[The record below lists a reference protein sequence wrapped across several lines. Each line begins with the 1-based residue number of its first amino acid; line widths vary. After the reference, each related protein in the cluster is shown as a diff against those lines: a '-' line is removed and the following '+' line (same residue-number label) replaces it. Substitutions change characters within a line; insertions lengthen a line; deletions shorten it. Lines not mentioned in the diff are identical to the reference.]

1 MNCLLNHT
9 RYILV
14 FLFISWSVNAQ
25 VALPT
30 FQATHYAGS
39 GLYSFSSHTFTNCGA
54 TGINGP
60 TLANCKSS
68 YDVSWED
75 NTDFFNVQTQGIQEW
90 TVPADG
96 DYRITAYGAQASS
109 SSGKGAKIIGDFSLT
124 QGMVL
129 KIAVGQEGSG
139 TAGKSGGGGSFVVK
153 SPYNSNSSILIIAGG
168 GGGGTSNST
177 YTSGQSGNSGG
188 QSSHQTAV
196 SSGSGG
202 KNQGCIGGGG
212 GFLTDGNVNSASN
225 SNGAHG
231 KSFLNGLTGGSG
243 ISSVIGG
250 FGGGGG
256 MT

>member
-1 MNCLLNHT
+1 MGWGHWKGTAADIVTLFLLFRLVGCNIILMNCLLNHT

-96 DYRITAYGAQASS
+96 DYRITSY
-109 SSGKGAKIIGDFSLT
+109 
-124 QGMVL
+124 
-129 KIAVGQEGSG
+129 
-139 TAGKSGGGGSFVVK
+139 
-153 SPYNSNSSILIIAGG
+153 
-168 GGGGTSNST
+168 
-177 YTSGQSGNSGG
+177 
-188 QSSHQTAV
+188 
-196 SSGSGG
+196 
-202 KNQGCIGGGG
+202 
-212 GFLTDGNVNSASN
+212 
-225 SNGAHG
+225 
-231 KSFLNGLTGGSG
+231 
-243 ISSVIGG
+243 
-250 FGGGGG
+250 
-256 MT
+256 

>member
-1 MNCLLNHT
+1 VLRKLTLL
-9 RYILV
+9 
-14 FLFISWSVNAQ
+14 LFIFYAINAQ
-25 VALPT
+25 IALPT
-30 FQATHYAGS
+30 FHGVHKPQISSSSLSEFT
-39 GLYSFSSHTFTNCGA
+39 SHTFTNCGA
-54 TGINGP
+54 TGQNGP

-75 NTDFFNVQTQGIQEW
+75 DTDLFNIQTQGIQEW

-96 DYRITAYGAQASS
+96 DYRITAYGAQGSS

-168 GGGGTSNST
+168 GGGGTGNST
-177 YTSGQSGNSGG
+177 HTSGQSGNSGG
-188 QSSHQTAV
+188 RSSHQTAV

-212 GFLTDGNVNSASN
+212 GFLTNGNINNYSN
-225 SNGAHG
+225 DNGAHG

-243 ISSVIGG
+243 TSGVVGG
-250 FGGGGG
+250 FGGGAG

>member
-1 MNCLLNHT
+1 MIRTIILLLSF
-9 RYILV
+9 LV
-14 FLFISWSVNAQ
+14 SINAQ
-25 VALPT
+25 IALPT
-30 FQATHYAGS
+30 FQGVHIPQTS
-39 GLYSFSSHTFTNCGA
+39 SSSLSDFTSHTFTNCGA
-54 TGINGP
+54 TGRNGP

-68 YDVSWED
+68 YDVSWDE
-75 NTDFFNVQTQGIQEW
+75 NTDFFNIQTQGIQEW

-96 DYRITAYGAQASS
+96 DYRITVYGAQGSS

-139 TAGKSGGGGSFVVK
+139 TAGTSGGGGSFVVK

-168 GGGGTSNST
+168 GGGDRGGNST
-177 YTSGQSGNSGG
+177 HASGQSGNSGG
-188 QSSHQTAV
+188 RSSHHAAV

-212 GFLTDGNVNSASN
+212 GFLTNGNVNN
-225 SNGAHG
+225 YGNDNGAHG
-231 KSFLNGLTGGSG
+231 KSFLNGLTGGAGTSG
-243 ISSVIGG
+243 VVGG
-250 FGGGGG
+250 FGGGAG